1 MFKNISFIDKLL
13 KLLFNMLYIN
23 IEGVE
28 NILLN
33 FLSIDKYVL
42 VFVIIIYF
50 YDMLLIIDVICIY

>member
-33 FLSIDKYVL
+33 FLLIDKYVL

-50 YDMLLIIDVICIY
+50 YDMLLIIDVICIN

>member
-13 KLLFNMLYIN
+13 KLLFNILYIN
-23 IEGVE
+23 IGVK

-50 YDMLLIIDVICIY
+50 YDKLLIIDVICIK

>member
-50 YDMLLIIDVICIY
+50 YDMLLIIDVICIN

>member
-50 YDMLLIIDVICIY
+50 YDKLLIIDVICIK

>member
-50 YDMLLIIDVICIY
+50 YDMLLIIDVICIK